1 MRVLGISC
9 FYHDA
14 AAALLVD
21 GRLVAAAEEERFS
34 RVKHDWEFPSRAV
47 QFCLD
52 RAGITGADLDL
63 VVFYEKPFWKF
74 DRILMSVLATWPRS
88 MVAFREAM
96 LVWLLDKLWARD
108 QIQERLGCAR
118 DRIVFCP
125 HHMSHAAATF
135 YPSGLEKAAVLTVDG
150 VGEWATGSR
159 GTAWDH
165 QILLDEEMRY
175 PHSLGL
181 LYSVFTAFLG
191 FQVNEGEY
199 KVMGMA
205 PYGQPRF
212 VDQIFDK
219 LVDLR
224 PDGSFRLDMD
234 YFAYHHSAYH
244 SFNERFVEL
253 FGRPR
258 AAGEANLLDPH
269 YADLAAS
276 IQKVAEEILLRQ
288 AIFLQRRTGHEAL
301 CMAGGVALNSVANA
315 RVLRESGFR
324 RVFIQPAAGDGGG
337 ALGAALWGYHQVL
350 GGRERFRMHHC
361 YWGQEHGDADIAAF
375 LRSEGHAFTEL
386 SDMDAV
392 YAEVAQRLEHGQV
405 VGWMQGRFELG
416 PRALGARSILADP
429 RAAHM
434 KDVVNAR
441 IKFREPFRPFAPSVL
456 AERVEDYFDLP
467 NAMEVDPA
475 RFMLMV
481 VPVREERRAEIP
493 AVTHVDGTSRIQAVH
508 REPSPHYHAVISK
521 FCELTGVPVVL
532 NTSFNLRG
540 EPIVNTPA
548 EAFSTFARSD
558 MDALVM
564 GRFLVSR
571 RAAGEGRL
579 VPGAELEKWAH
590 APQRASGTEQRPAQL
605 PAPAAG
611 HGVFGVRP
619 EEASAPRRGR
629 LWEKVGSAVAGLV
642 LSFLVLELL
651 VRFTLPNPNMQVRGM
666 YAEDETGIHLRPGWQ
681 GRVHTSEF
689 DVPVTIGEDGRR
701 PVPPPSVPSGRTLLA
716 LGDSFTFGCWSPA
729 GKTWLAGL
737 GRATGARIV
746 NAGSPNAGT
755 DTAAAWLAGPG
766 ASVPADLAVLAFYSG
781 NDFFDNLAGRQA
793 FTLDAGFLVLRP
805 AAEARWSDYDCLAR
819 VPQPSPTGVFPA
831 RRPWYRSLLG
841 RSHLYQFGRSLMYGA
856 SRQVLRPNMAQ
867 AWFLR
872 RYTPEMEQAL
882 QSTADHLDEV
892 LAQVTRR
899 GMPLAL
905 VVIPS
910 AQEVYDEDWR
920 AWLDYQGLDEQLF
933 DRNRPRRFVTA
944 WARGRGVPVLDLVP
958 VLRGR
963 ERLYYRA
970 DMHWNDLGHFQVGE
984 RVAEFLRQQGLLNPG
999 SAQEEEP

>member
-21 GRLVAAAEEERFS
+21 GHLVAAAEEERFS
-34 RVKHDWEFPSRAV
+34 RVKHDWEFPSHAV
-47 QFCLD
+47 RFCLD

-74 DRILMSVLATWPRS
+74 DRILMSTLATWPRS

-108 QIQERLGCAR
+108 LLQERIGCQR

-125 HHMSHAAATF
+125 HHMSHAASAF
-135 YPSGLEKAAVLTVDG
+135 YPSGLEKSAILTVDG
-150 VGEWATGSR
+150 VGEWATGTR
-159 GTAWDH
+159 GTAWD
-165 QILLDEEMRY
+165 QEILLDEEMRY

-181 LYSVFTAFLG
+181 LYSAFTAFLG

-212 VDQIFDK
+212 ADLILDK
-219 LVDLR
+219 MVHLR

-234 YFAYHHSAYH
+234 CFAYHHSAFH
-244 SFNERFVEL
+244 SFSERFVEL
-253 FGRPR
+253 LGPARTR
-258 AAGEANLLDPH
+258 EEANLLDPH
-269 YADLAAS
+269 YADVAAS
-276 IQKVAEEILLRQ
+276 IQKVAEEILVRQ
-288 AIFLQRRTGHEAL
+288 ASWLHRRTGHEAL
-301 CMAGGVALNSVANA
+301 CMAGGVALNSVANS
-315 RVLRESGFR
+315 RILRESGFKKLY
-324 RVFIQPAAGDGGG
+324 IQPAAGDGGG

-350 GGRERFRMHHC
+350 GGRERFRMDHC
-361 YWGQEHGDADIAAF
+361 YWGQEHSDQAIADF
-375 LRSEGHAFTEL
+375 LRSEGHAYQEL
-386 SDMDAV
+386 SDLEAV
-392 YAEVAQRLEHGQV
+392 HSEVAERLACGQV
-405 VGWMQGRFELG
+405 VGWMQGRFEWG

-467 NAMEVDPA
+467 DAPGVDPA

-481 VPVREERRAEIP
+481 VPVRPDRRDEIP
-493 AVTHVDGTSRIQAVH
+493 AVTHVDGTARIQAVH
-508 REPSPHYHAVISK
+508 REQSPEYHGVISS
-521 FCELTGVPVVL
+521 FCQLTGVPVVL

-548 EAFSTFARSD
+548 EAYSTFARSD

-590 APQRASGTEQRPAQL
+590 APQRVSGTENRPESRPAL
-605 PAPAAG
+605 AESG
-611 HGVFGVRP
+611 HGLFGVRP
-619 EEASAPRRGR
+619 EESPASGPNGVSPASLLG
-629 LWEKVGSAVAGLV
+629 KVALV
-642 LSFLVLELL
+642 LLASLVLLEIL
-651 VRFTLPNPNMQVRGM
+651 VRFLVPNPNMQLRGM
-666 YAEDETGIHLRPGWQ
+666 YLEDEEGIRLRPGWQ
-681 GRVHTSEF
+681 GRIHNAEF
-689 DVPVTIGEDGRR
+689 DTRVEIGPDGRR
-701 PVPPPSVPSGRTLLA
+701 DLPEPPPDPTATVLA
-716 LGDSFTFGCWSPA
+716 LGDSFTFGCWSDSDS
-729 GKTWLAGL
+729 TWLARL
-737 GRATGARIV
+737 QRAGGVRV
-746 NAGSPNAGT
+746 LNAGVPNAGT
-755 DTAAAWLAGPG
+755 DAEAAWLRGPG
-766 ASVPADLAVLAFYSG
+766 AGIPADLLLVAFYTG
-781 NDFFDNLAGRQA
+781 NDFHDNLVGRDA
-793 FTLDAGFLVLRP
+793 FTLDSGFLVLKP
-805 AAEARWSDYDCLAR
+805 AAEARWSGYDCLGR
-819 VPQPSPTGVFPA
+819 TPPPRTDLPPDA
-831 RRPWYRSLLG
+831 RRPWYRGALM
-841 RSHLYQFGRSLMYGA
+841 RSHLYQYVRSRVYGGTRSA
-856 SRQVLRPNMAQ
+856 LRPSLPQ

-882 QSTADHLDEV
+882 FKTTQHLDDL
-892 LAQVTRR
+892 LAQARSR
-899 GMPLAL
+899 GIPMAL

-910 AQEVYDEDWR
+910 SQEVYDEEWQ
-920 AWLDYQGLDEQLF
+920 AWLAAWELEEGLF
-933 DRNRPRRFVTA
+933 DRSRPRRFLLD
-944 WARGRGVPVLDLVP
+944 WARQRNVPALDLLP
-958 VLRGR
+958 SLRGR

-970 DMHWNDLGHFQVGE
+970 DMHWNDLGHFQAGE
-984 RVAEFLRQQGLLNPG
+984 KVAEFLREQGLSG
-999 SAQEEEP
+999 EVGR

>member
-21 GRLVAAAEEERFS
+21 GQLVAAAEEERFS
-34 RVKHDWEFPSRAV
+34 RIKHDWEFPSRAV

-108 QIQERLGCAR
+108 QIQERIGCSR

-135 YPSGLEKAAVLTVDG
+135 YPSGLDKAAVLTVDG

-159 GTAWDH
+159 GTAWDN
-165 QILLDEEMRY
+165 QIVLDEEMRY
-175 PHSLGL
+175 PHSVGL

-212 VDQIFDK
+212 VDRIFEK

-224 PDGSFRLDMD
+224 PDGSFRLNMD

-244 SFNERFVEL
+244 SFNERFVDL

-258 AAGEANLLDPH
+258 TAGEANLLDPH
-269 YADLAAS
+269 YADMAAS

-288 AIFLQRRTGHEAL
+288 AIWLQRRTGHEAL

-315 RVLRESGFR
+315 RVFRESGFR
-324 RVFIQPAAGDGGG
+324 RIFIQPAAGDGGG

-350 GGRERFRMHHC
+350 GGQKRFRMQHC
-361 YWGQEHGDADIAAF
+361 YWGQEHGDADIAGF
-375 LRSEGHAFTEL
+375 LRSEGHDFTEL
-386 SDMDAV
+386 ADMEAV
-392 YAEVAQRLEHGQV
+392 YDEVAQRLAHGQV

-456 AERVEDYFDLP
+456 AERVGEYFDLP

-481 VPVREERRAEIP
+481 VPVREDRRAEVP

-508 REPSPHYHAVISK
+508 QEQSPHYHGVISR
-521 FCELTGVPVVL
+521 FCQVTGVPVVL

-590 APQRASGTEQRPAQL
+590 APQRASGTEERPAEATQ
-605 PAPAAG
+605 PTTGSG

-619 EEASAPRRGR
+619 QDSPAPRRGR
-629 LWEKVGSAVAGLV
+629 FWEKVGSAAAGL
-642 LSFLVLELL
+642 LISFLVLELL
-651 VRFTLPNPNMQVRGM
+651 VRFTIPNPNMQVRGM
-666 YAEDETGIHLRPGWQ
+666 YVQDESGIHLRPGWQ

-689 DVPVTIGEDGRR
+689 DVPVAIGQDGRR
-701 PVPPPSVPSGRTLLA
+701 AVPRPAVPSGKNILA
-716 LGDSFTFGCWSPA
+716 LGDSFTFGCWSTA
-729 GKTWLAGL
+729 EKTWLARL
-737 GRATGARIV
+737 GRATGAGVV

-755 DTAAAWLAGPG
+755 DAEAAWLAGPG
-766 ASVPADLAVLAFYSG
+766 ASVPADLLVLAFYTG

-805 AAEARWSDYDCLAR
+805 AAEARWSDYDCLAPG
-819 VPQPSPTGVFPA
+819 PQPATTSPFPA
-831 RRPWYRSLLG
+831 HRPWYRSLLG
-841 RSHLYQFGRSLMYGA
+841 RSHLYQFFRSLMYGA
-856 SRQVLRPNMAQ
+856 SRQVLRPNMPQ

-872 RYTPEMEQAL
+872 KYTPEMEGAL
-882 QSTADHLDEV
+882 QSTQGYLDEV
-892 LAQVTRR
+892 LAQARRR
-899 GMPLAL
+899 GMPTAL

-933 DRNRPRRFVTA
+933 DRNRPRRFVMQ
-944 WARGRGVPVLDLVP
+944 WARQKGVPALDLLP
-958 VLRGR
+958 SLRGR

-970 DMHWNDLGHFQVGE
+970 DMHWNDLGHFQAGE
-984 RVAEFLRQQGLLNPG
+984 KVAEFLRQQGLLK
-999 SAQEEEP
+999 EVRR